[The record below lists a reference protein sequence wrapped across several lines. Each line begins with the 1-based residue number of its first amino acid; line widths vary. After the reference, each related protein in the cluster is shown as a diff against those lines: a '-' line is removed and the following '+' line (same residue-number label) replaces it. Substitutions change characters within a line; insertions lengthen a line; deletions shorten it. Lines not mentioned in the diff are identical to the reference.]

1 MVRALGLSA
10 PGVSAGRAPEVPAAP
25 GPSAPPAPAATGRWA
40 AGNAPTGSRVAPAPA
55 GHPSPDAPAA
65 PGRAGG
71 AGRARQCPAVGR
83 GLPAGGPEADPKAVP
98 GRRLAAA
105 LPLALLVPLLLAGCA
120 PAAPPPLVDA
130 GQCRRLALVDEAGR
144 TVVGAEDLA
153 LDAEGG
159 RLFVSA
165 QDRLAVEAR
174 LGRRGDPPPPAG
186 GLYALP
192 LASLSAEGPLRVA
205 DLAGPA
211 LGAATRPHGIAF
223 ARGADGRARLA
234 LVARDA
240 VRDEAGR
247 WRLAPRA
254 VVLAE
259 DAGGG
264 WRPERTA
271 GGPALCHLN
280 DVALTPGGRLL
291 ATLDRGP
298 CPGEGR
304 GALVELGPDGTPPRN
319 LAGGYRF
326 ANGLAFDA
334 DGRLWLA
341 ETRAARLRAPAGG
354 LRRDLPG
361 HPDNLALAPDG
372 RLLVALHP
380 SLLRLALHRYGWP
393 LGGRAPSRIVALDPE
408 TARVTTLFDDPGG
421 RVFPGATVAVIA
433 GDRLVVGAVRAP
445 GLLVCPLPAGAQAGA
460 GPGWPAQAGA

>member
-1 MVRALGLSA
+1 LTVRHG
-10 PGVSAGRAPEVPAAP
+10 PAA
-25 GPSAPPAPAATGRWA
+25 
-40 AGNAPTGSRVAPAPA
+40 
-55 GHPSPDAPAA
+55 D
-65 PGRAGG
+65 
-71 AGRARQCPAVGR
+71 Q
-83 GLPAGGPEADPKAVP
+83 GLPAGGPVGDRRVVP
-98 GRRLAAA
+98 GRRRAAA
-105 LPLALLVPLLLAGCA
+105 LLLPILPPLLLAACA
-120 PAAPPPLVDA
+120 PAAAPPLLDA
-130 GQCRRLALVDEAGR
+130 GQCRRLELVDEAGR

-192 LASLSAEGPLRVA
+192 LASLSAEGPVRVA

-211 LGAATRPHGIAF
+211 LGTATRPHGIAF
-223 ARGADGRARLA
+223 ARGPDGHARLA
-234 LVARDA
+234 LVAREA

-259 DAGGG
+259 EAGTGG
-264 WRPERTA
+264 WRLERSV

-304 GALVELGPDGTPPRN
+304 GVLVELGPDGTPPRT
-319 LAGGYRF
+319 LASGYRF

-341 ETRAARLRAPAGG
+341 ETRSARLRAPAGG

-380 SLLRLALHRYGWP
+380 ALIRLALHRFGWP
-393 LGGRAPSRIVALDPE
+393 LGARAPSRVVALDPE
-408 TARVTTLFDDPGG
+408 TARVMTLFDDPGG
-421 RVFPGATVAVIA
+421 RVFPGATAAVIA
-433 GDRLVVGAVRAP
+433 GDRLVLGAVRAP
-445 GLLVCPLPAGAQAGA
+445 GLLVCPLPPGALAGAGRGQTAQAGDA
-460 GPGWPAQAGA
+460 V